1 MSNLKLKNIN
11 FTVNTNESVDGFVTK
26 RTKSDLVTRDHKYDI
41 NTKQLSINNN
51 EDVSFINA
59 VDIDWNNAEIPG
71 ENLVISNTGDL
82 ISRLADTYTKAAI
95 RESFT
100 DLSTTVDNNS
110 RTTQEAITSL
120 TETIQSLPTA
130 TDLDTAIGHVFDN
143 KLDKPSSS
151 NIENNTLIKFNN
163 NGELSKSNVYMA
175 IGKPYK
181 ISTLSEKDRED
192 LGEYNRNIV
201 KSLII
206 NVNK

>member
-51 EDVSFINA
+51 EDISFINA
-59 VDIDWNNAEIPG
+59 VDIDWNNAEIPD

-100 DLSTTVDNNS
+100 DLSTTVDNNYS
-110 RTTQEAITSL
+110 TTQNAITSL
-120 TETIQSLPTA
+120 TETIQSLPTFN
-130 TDLDTAIGHVFDN
+130 DLDNIGSN
-143 KLDKPSSS
+143 NNAS
-151 NIENNTLIKFNN
+151 NILYTGN
-163 NGELSKSNVYMA
+163 
-175 IGKPYK
+175 
-181 ISTLSEKDRED
+181 TLSENYSSSTETGDNLSLSSGDTYEEAFSKLEKTIND
-192 LGEYNRNIV
+192 LKERIAALENN
-201 KSLII
+201 
-206 NVNK
+206 N